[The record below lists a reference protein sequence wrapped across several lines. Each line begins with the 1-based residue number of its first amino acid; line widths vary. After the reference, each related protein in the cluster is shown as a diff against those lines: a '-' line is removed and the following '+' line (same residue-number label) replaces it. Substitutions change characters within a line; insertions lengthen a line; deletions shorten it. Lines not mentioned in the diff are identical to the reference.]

1 MTAPLVLR
9 PALPRERGSID
20 ALLRGAGLRS
30 EGEQLPIEAFV
41 VAQAGASIVGSIA
54 LEARGDAGLLRSL
67 AVDPAW
73 RGRGIGDRLVE
84 HLLAI
89 AAQRDLAKLWLLTTT
104 AAAFFARWGFAKT
117 PRDTAPAAIAAHPQ
131 FAAECP
137 ASSTCMVRSLVGAVR
152 AYPAGSLEL
161 RPDVAGAQYFA
172 VAAEHCELT
181 WYEVEPGVRFPRHA
195 HEVDQITLVLDGEL
209 VFEVDGRPPIRLGP
223 GEAVAVPAG
232 VPHAVTAGAA
242 SVRAVDAWSRS
253 PQSARDLA
261 PARADVAVD
270 MAVHHALVRALIDT
284 GRVPPKADLATRL
297 GIAPG
302 ELERALHQ
310 LARSHSLVLH
320 PHAPEPWL
328 VHPFSTSPTHTWIAR
343 GNDGWWAP
351 CLWCGLGVAALV
363 GGDVVVHTR
372 LGGEATPIAIPVTD
386 GRPRS
391 GAPALCVHFP
401 APPRTA
407 WDNVHHFCARLLPF
421 RNGDEVEAWC
431 VRHGLPRGE
440 VLALDQLADLA
451 CRWYGG
457 HARPDWRKW
466 TMAEAAAIFRDA
478 GLTGGFW
485 QLESRDGSF

>member
-9 PALPRERGSID
+9 PAVPRDRASID
-20 ALLRGAGLRS
+20 ALLRAAGLRS
-30 EGEQLPIEAFV
+30 EGEQLPIEAFA

-104 AAAFFARWGFAKT
+104 AAAFFARWGFAVT
-117 PRDTAPAAIAAHPQ
+117 RRDAAPAAIAAHPQ

-137 ASSTCMVRSLVGAVR
+137 ASSTCMVRSLVGAVH

-172 VAAEHCELT
+172 VATDA
-181 WYEVEPGVRFPRHA
+181 
-195 HEVDQITLVLDGEL
+195 
-209 VFEVDGRPPIRLGP
+209 
-223 GEAVAVPAG
+223 
-232 VPHAVTAGAA
+232 
-242 SVRAVDAWSRS
+242 AVDT
-253 PQSARDLA
+253 
-261 PARADVAVD
+261 
-270 MAVHHALVRALIDT
+270 AVHHALVRALIDT
-284 GRVPPKADLATRL
+284 GRVPPKSDLAARL
-297 GIAPG
+297 GIEPG
-302 ELERALHQ
+302 ELERALHR

-351 CLWCGLGVAALV
+351 CLWCGLGVATLV
-363 GGDVVVHTR
+363 GGDLVVHTR

-386 GRPRS
+386 GRPRA
-391 GAPALCVHFP
+391 GAPALCAHFP

-421 RNGDEVEAWC
+421 RNSDEVEAWC

-451 CRWYGG
+451 RRWYGG

-466 TMAEAAAIFRDA
+466 TVAEAAAIFRDA
-478 GLTGGFW
+478 GLTGEFW